1 MGVPWKKEKKTVKKV
16 NIFYTLN
23 INARLQSFDRADI
36 YADRIDDEII
46 SAGIGEIDGGG
57 SLLNTNGEIISC
69 DVDIVLNNEDSG
81 TFNQLIE
88 ILNKFEFPKGSR
100 LSNDDGD
107 NIVQL
112 GNLEG
117 MAVYLNGTDLPEN
130 VYKDCDVNYVIEKM
144 NKKMNGL
151 GSMYSYFEGNK
162 ETALY
167 FYGKSFEQMK
177 QAIETFT
184 AKYPLCEKCRIE
196 KIA

>member
-46 SAGIGEIDGGG
+46 SAGIGEIDGGC
-57 SLLNTNGEIISC
+57 SLLNTNGEIVSC

-100 LSNDDGD
+100 LSNDDG
-107 NIVQL
+107 IVLLKQNKNYEL
-112 GNLEG
+112 CQARLRMEDGKLE
-117 MAVYLNGTDLPEN
+117 VSND
-130 VYKDCDVNYVIEKM
+130 
-144 NKKMNGL
+144 
-151 GSMYSYFEGNK
+151 
-162 ETALY
+162 
-167 FYGKSFEQMK
+167 
-177 QAIETFT
+177 
-184 AKYPLCEKCRIE
+184 
-196 KIA
+196 